1 MVLTVCRLFPEKGP
15 EELIRAV
22 AVAHG
27 KVPRV
32 QLLVVGRDPTPN
44 QWFSAHLADVVRD
57 GDLGETVRLLGWRD
71 DVVRLMAAADIYA
84 MPSTGE
90 PFGLVFAEAMAMK
103 LPVVAL
109 TDGGT
114 PEVVEDGRSGLLSD
128 RGDTDALA
136 ANLVT
141 LLENP
146 DRRREMGEYGRRR
159 VEACFTTDRLARE
172 TAEVYRRIAS

>member
-1 MVLTVCRLFPEKGP
+1 M
-15 EELIRAV
+15 
-22 AVAHG
+22 
-27 KVPRV
+27 
-32 QLLVVGRDPTPN
+32 Q
-44 QWFSAHLADVVRD
+44 
-57 GDLGETVRLLGWRD
+57 LLGWRD
-71 DVVRLMAAADIYA
+71 DVARLMAAADIYA

-90 PFGLVFAEAMAMK
+90 PFGLVYAEAMAMK

-114 PEVVEDGRSGLLSD
+114 PEVVEDGCSGLLSD
-128 RGDTDALA
+128 HGDTDALA

-146 DRRREMGEYGRRR
+146 GRRRKMGEYGRRR

-172 TAEVYRRIAS
+172 IAEAYRQIAS